1 MLRLRTRVVQQG
13 LRLRQSRQV
22 VRKRFV
28 SSTKKQDKPVG
39 DAARKKPDVVD
50 RAAATQASR
59 NSGGLGMGTVIT
71 SVVLGASGYV
81 GIRLYKDAEFC
92 SMVRE
97 KAPSL
102 VDIAGSTFPLPTQRT
117 KLPQPAKKHLFRKGS

>member
-59 NSGGLGMGTVIT
+59 KSGGLGMGTVT
-71 SVVLGASGYV
+71 S
-81 GIRLYKDAEFC
+81 
-92 SMVRE
+92 
-97 KAPSL
+97 
-102 VDIAGSTFPLPTQRT
+102 AGSHGIMRIL
-117 KLPQPAKKHLFRKGS
+117 S